1 MKALLSPLL
10 LTGALMLLAACKTQT
25 VYNEPEPIDLVAVT
39 TGASK
44 ALAKKVKNSL
54 SADAIILST
63 SLANIDDLNSTSTL
77 GRVISE
83 QLASGLMQS
92 GYRLKEIK
100 MRSNV
105 FISEEKAGEFT
116 LSRRLAVLSKSHDAG
131 AILTGTYAVASK
143 TVYVNARLIDTG
155 NSLVLASVDFQ
166 LPLDADMRTMTRKD
180 QFISRSIPKKTTPVI
195 TRTFKST
202 DYSEKNRSE

>member
-1 MKALLSPLL
+1 
-10 LTGALMLLAACKTQT
+10 MLLAACKTQT

>member
-10 LTGALMLLAACKTQT
+10 LVGSFMLLTACKTQP
-25 VYNEPEPIDLVAVT
+25 VYNDPEPIDLVAVT
-39 TGASK
+39 NSASL
-44 ALAKKVKNSL
+44 ALAKKVENSL

-83 QLASGLMQS
+83 QLASGLMDS

-116 LSRRLAVLSKSHDAG
+116 LSRRLAVLSKNHDAG

-155 NSLVLASVDFQ
+155 TSLVLASVDFQ

-180 QFISRSIPKKTTPVI
+180 LFLSRGHHQKQAPVVK
-195 TRTFKST
+195 RTFKSV
-202 DYSEKNRSE
+202 RSE